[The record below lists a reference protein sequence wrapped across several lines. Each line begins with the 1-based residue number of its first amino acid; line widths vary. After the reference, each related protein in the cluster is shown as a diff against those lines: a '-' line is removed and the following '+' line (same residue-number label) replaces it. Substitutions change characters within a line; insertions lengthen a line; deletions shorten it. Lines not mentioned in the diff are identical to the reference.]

1 MGAWDKLPWDNDGAA
16 DWFSELFQ
24 KTKLANH
31 VEETLKR
38 DVSDSHEEIRA
49 AASVLLFLGRNYI
62 WPVQDLDRHLKLAAD
77 RLEEV
82 SRVDVIAE
90 EPEVVAEIRAEI
102 QELRGRIK
110 TPDGSRS
117 LPSTPKKWWQ
127 FWG

>member
-117 LPSTPKKWWQ
+117 LPSAPKKWWQ